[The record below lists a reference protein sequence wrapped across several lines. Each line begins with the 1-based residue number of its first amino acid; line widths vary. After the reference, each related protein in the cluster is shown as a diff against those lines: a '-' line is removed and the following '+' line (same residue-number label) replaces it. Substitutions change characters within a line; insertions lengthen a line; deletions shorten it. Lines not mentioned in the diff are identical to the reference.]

1 MQQPLRS
8 YLVPFLDY
16 CEIEKGL
23 SNHTQRNYRQYLRVF
38 FSWLQ
43 KTHQADLA
51 PRELTAKHV
60 WNYRLHLARSY
71 KAPTGRSL
79 TKKSQN
85 LYLIALRAL
94 LRFLAE
100 RDIETLPSTK
110 IALAKQK
117 AEEPVAFLERQEV
130 EKILK
135 QPDTGKAEGL
145 RDRAILETLFSSG
158 MRIAE
163 LVALNVEQLA
173 PLMQD
178 KRDSERTL
186 ELPGAEGLDARS
198 PPAGCTASVLKPSKN
213 AQRRREAKLA
223 A

>member
-1 MQQPLRS
+1 MAKSQQPLRS
-8 YLVPFLDY
+8 HLLPFLDY

-23 SNHTQRNYRQYLRVF
+23 ANNTQRNYRQYLRVF
-38 FSWLQ
+38 FAWLD
-43 KTHQADLA
+43 KTHRADLP

-60 WNYRLHLARSY
+60 WNYRLYLARSY
-71 KAPTGRSL
+71 KAPTGRYL

-94 LRFLAE
+94 LRYLAE

-110 IALAKQK
+110 ITLAKQRG
-117 AEEPVAFLERQEV
+117 EEPIAFLERHEV
-130 EKILK
+130 EEMLK

-163 LVALNVEQLA
+163 LVALDVEQLA
-173 PLMQD
+173 PLMQGKHD
-178 KRDSERTL
+178 DERTL
-186 ELPGAEGLDARS
+186 
-198 PPAGCTASVLKPSKN
+198 
-213 AQRRREAKLA
+213 
-223 A
+223 